1 MIQKLTQ
8 KFRSLGTAL
17 RGIGKVSDTL
27 KFPIFEKKVIP
38 RVFGVQIA
46 GLAMAMSMVAYPT
59 QAFDYTMTQTSQA
72 EKLIPI
78 VITTGAQYSFPLE
91 MTLGMSQGYH
101 SFHPALDLRAPIG
114 TSVYSMDEGVVI
126 EVQKVPFGYGHSVR
140 IAHKGT
146 MSSHYA
152 HLDKVEVESGAQVAK
167 GGKIGTVGMTGRTT
181 GPHLHFE
188 VYVGNKAVNPLSY
201 IGSIR

>member
-1 MIQKLTQ
+1 MIRKLN
-8 KFRSLGTAL
+8 KSLKSLGKV
-17 RGIGKVSDTL
+17 IGKIEKVSDTL

-46 GLAMAMSMVAYPT
+46 GLAMALSMVAYPT
-59 QAFDYTMTQTSQA
+59 QAFDYTMSQSSQT
-72 EKLIPI
+72 ENLIPV
-78 VITTGAQYSFPLE
+78 VITTNSQYHFPLE
-91 MTLGMSQGYH
+91 MTLGMSQSYH
-101 SFHPALDLRAPIG
+101 TFHPAVDLRAPVG
-114 TSVYSMDEGVVI
+114 TPIYSMDEGVVV
-126 EVQKVPFGYGHSVR
+126 EVQKVSFGYGHSVR

-152 HLDKVEVESGAQVAK
+152 HLDKVEVGSGEKVSK

-188 VYVGNKAVNPLSY
+188 VFVGNKAVNPLSY
-201 IGSIR
+201 ISAK